1 MPKRTDMKKVL
12 VIGSG
17 PIIIGQAA
25 EFDYSGSQACKSLKE
40 EGIEVVL
47 VNSNP
52 ATIMTDS
59 ETADKIY
66 IEPITPDFVKKIIEK
81 EKPDGI
87 LASLGGQTGLNMA
100 VELSNDGILDRMGIE
115 LLGTSLMS
123 IRKAEDRE
131 LFKETMQKINER
143 VPNSIIVNTLPDA
156 VAFVEK
162 VGFPIIIRPAYTLG
176 GTGGGI
182 AENMEEFKYICGKG
196 LKLSMIHQVLLEQS
210 VAGWKEIEF
219 EVMRDGAD
227 NCIIIC
233 SMENFDPV
241 GVHTGDSIVVAPCQ
255 TLSDVEYQMLRSAS
269 IKIIRAL
276 EIKGGCNIQFALDPN
291 SYEYVVIEVN
301 PRVSRSSALASK
313 ATGYPIARVTSKIA
327 IGMNLDEIRNSVT
340 KNTFACFEPA
350 IDYIV
355 TKVPRWPFDKFTAA
369 DRSLGTQMKA
379 TGEVMA
385 IGRTFEES
393 LLKAIDSL
401 DIKLNYQLGLKL
413 FDNKSIDE
421 LLEILRSPRDERI
434 FAMFKALQKGISVQQ
449 IVDITKVD
457 SFFVHKLDNIVKV
470 AEEVTNAGIAWLDYD
485 LYIRA
490 KKIGFG
496 DSYIANLVNVP
507 LDTVLD
513 LRLKYPIK
521 PVYKIVDTCAG
532 EFEAVTP
539 YYYST
544 YEERDDVIVSDKR
557 KVLVVGSGPIRIGQG
572 IEFDYCSVHSV
583 RTLKE
588 LGIESIIINNN
599 PETVSTDF
607 DTSDKLYFEPL
618 TKECLLDIIEKE
630 NPEGIIVQFG
640 GQTAI
645 NLAETLHKEGVKI
658 LGTSVESIDVA
669 EDRDKFL
676 KLLDD
681 LNIPIPEGSTAFS
694 YEDAKVIANRIG
706 YPVLVRPSYVLGGR
720 AMEIVYNDKSLEEYM
735 KMAVGLSASSRHPI
749 LIDKYI
755 NGTEAEVD
763 GICDGNEVLIPGIF
777 QHIERAGVHSGDSIA
792 VYPPHTLSRKIKD
805 TIADY
810 TMKLAKALKTVGL
823 FNIQFVIDRDE
834 KVYVIEV
841 NPRASRTIPVMSK
854 ITGIPMV
861 NVATKLIMGET
872 LRSLGYQP
880 GLAKESAFTAV
891 KAPVFSFAKLTTVD
905 TFLGPEMKS
914 TGEVMGV
921 DRDYRHALYKALI
934 ATGLSLPTGGNVLL
948 ATGERDQADCI
959 VISSR
964 LHKLGFKLLA
974 IEDTYGYLR
983 AEGLPVELV
992 QECNILDLI
1001 KGDSVSLVV
1010 STPAKEGIPGRL
1022 GFTIRRTSMEY
1033 NTPCITSLDT
1043 TNAVLDVLEH
1053 LSDHKDVGIY
1063 ALDEYS
1069 VQSQME
1075 ASPHTPSLRAK

>member
-1 MPKRTDMKKVL
+1 MPRNEKIKKVL

-25 EFDYSGSQACKSLKE
+25 EFDYSGSQCCKSLKE

-47 VNSNP
+47 INSNP
-52 ATIMTDS
+52 ATIMTDGD
-59 ETADKIY
+59 TADRVY
-66 IEPITPDFVKKIIEK
+66 IEPITKDVVKKIIER

-87 LASLGGQTGLNMA
+87 LASFGGQTGLNMA
-100 VELSNDGILDRMGIE
+100 VQLANDGILDRYGIE

-123 IRKAEDRE
+123 IKKAEDRE
-131 LFKETMQKINER
+131 LFKETMELIKEK
-143 VPNSIIVNTLPDA
+143 VPMSTIVTNLDDA
-156 VAFVEK
+156 VAFAEK

-182 AENMEEFKYICGKG
+182 AENMEDFKYICGKG

-255 TLSDVEYQMLRSAS
+255 TLSDKEFQMLRNAS

-291 SYEYVVIEVN
+291 SFDYVVIEVN

-313 ATGYPIARVTSKIA
+313 ATGYPIARVASKIA
-327 IGMNLDEIRNSVT
+327 IGLNLDEIMNSVT
-340 KNTFACFEPA
+340 QNTYACFEPA
-350 IDYIV
+350 IDYVV
-355 TKVPRWPFDKFTAA
+355 TKVPRWPFDKFKSA

-401 DIKLNYQLGLKL
+401 DIKMNYQLGLKL
-413 FDNKSIDE
+413 FDNYTVDE
-421 LLEILRSPRDERI
+421 LLKILASPKDERI
-434 FAMFKALQKGISVQQ
+434 FAIFKALQKGVPVDK
-449 IVDITKVD
+449 IVDITKID
-457 SFFVHKLDNIVKV
+457 KFFISKLQNIVQV
-470 AEEVTNAGIAWLDYD
+470 AENVKNAGIAWLDYD
-485 LYIRA
+485 LYMRA

-496 DSYIANLVNVP
+496 DSYIANLLNVP
-507 LDTVLD
+507 LDTVLE
-513 LRLKYPIK
+513 LRDKYPVK
-521 PVYKIVDTCAG
+521 PVYKLVDTCAG
-532 EFEAVTP
+532 EFEARTP

-544 YEERDDVIVSDKR
+544 YEEYDDVIVSDRK
-557 KVLVVGSGPIRIGQG
+557 KVLVIGSGPIRIGQG
-572 IEFDYCSVHSV
+572 IEFDYCSVHCV
-583 RTLKE
+583 RTLRE
-588 LGIESIIINNN
+588 LGLESIIINNN

-618 TKECLLDIIEKE
+618 TKECVLDIIDKEK
-630 NPEGIIVQFG
+630 PEGIIVQFG
-640 GQTAI
+640 GQTSI
-645 NLAETLHKEGVKI
+645 NLAGTLHKEGVKI

-676 KLLDD
+676 KLLEE
-681 LNIPIPEGSTAFS
+681 LRIPIPEGSTAYS
-694 YEDAKVIANRIG
+694 VDEARAIANRIG

-735 KMAVGLSASSRHPI
+735 KMAVDLSSQHPV

-755 NGTEAEVD
+755 SGTEAEVD
-763 GICDGNEVLIPGIF
+763 GICDGEDVLIPGIF
-777 QHIERAGVHSGDSIA
+777 QHVERAGVHSGDSIA
-792 VYPPHTLSRKIKD
+792 IYPPHTLSWEIKD
-805 TIADY
+805 VITDY
-810 TMKLAKALKTVGL
+810 SIKLAKALKIVGL
-823 FNIQFVIDRDE
+823 FNIQFVIDNTG

-841 NPRASRTIPVMSK
+841 NPRASRTVPIMSK

-861 NVATKLIMGET
+861 NVATKLIMGSK
-872 LRSLGYQP
+872 LHDLGYEP
-880 GLAKESAFTAV
+880 GLAKESVFTAV
-891 KAPVFSFAKLTTVD
+891 KAPVFSFAKLSTVD
-905 TFLGPEMKS
+905 TFLSPEMKS

-921 DRDYRHALYKALI
+921 DKDYRVALYKALI
-934 ATGLSLPTGGNVLL
+934 ASGLYIPRGGNVLI
-948 ATGERDQADCI
+948 ATGEWDREDC
-959 VISSR
+959 VALSKRFSR
-964 LHKLGFKLLA
+964 LGFKLMAVEDDHNHLTDAGLLA
-974 IEDTYGYLR
+974 
-983 AEGLPVELV
+983 ELV
-992 QECNILDLI
+992 PEDSILDFI
-1001 KGDSVSLVV
+1001 KTDKVSLVL
-1010 STPAKEGIPGRL
+1010 STHAKAGVPGRL
-1022 GFTIRRTSMEY
+1022 GFAIRRTSMEY
-1033 NTPCITSLDT
+1033 NIPCLTSLDT
-1043 TNAVLDVLEH
+1043 ANAILDVLEH
-1053 LSDHKDVGIY
+1053 LAECGEPGIY

-1069 VQSQME
+1069 RYE
-1075 ASPHTPSLRAK
+1075 GKKA

>member
-1 MPKRTDMKKVL
+1 MPKKEDIKKVL

-25 EFDYSGSQACKSLKE
+25 EFDYSGTQACKSLRE

-52 ATIMTDS
+52 ATIMTDG

-66 IEPITPDFVKKIIEK
+66 IEPLTLDFVKKIIEK

-87 LASLGGQTGLNMA
+87 LASFGGQTGLNMA
-100 VELSNDGILDRMGIE
+100 VQLASDGILDRMGIK
-115 LLGTSLMS
+115 LLGTSLSS
-123 IRKAEDRE
+123 IKKAEDRE
-131 LFKETMQKINER
+131 LFKETMQSINEK
-143 VPNSIIVNTLPDA
+143 VPHSTIVNDINDA
-156 VAFVEK
+156 VEFVKK

-182 AENMEEFKYICGKG
+182 ANNMEEFKYICAKG
-196 LKLSMIHQVLLEQS
+196 LKLSLINQVLLEQS

-219 EVMRDGAD
+219 EVMRDSAD

-276 EIKGGCNIQFALDPN
+276 GIEGGCNIQFALNPN
-291 SYEYVVIEVN
+291 SFEYVVIEVN

-313 ATGYPIARVTSKIA
+313 ATGYPIARVAAKIA
-327 IGMNLDEIRNSVT
+327 VGLNLDEIRNSVT
-340 KNTFACFEPA
+340 HSTYACFEPA
-350 IDYIV
+350 IDYVV
-355 TKVPRWPFDKFTAA
+355 TKVPRWPFDKFASA

-413 FDNKSIDE
+413 FDNKTMDE
-421 LLEILRSPRDERI
+421 LREVLSSPRDERI
-434 FAMFKALQKGISVQQ
+434 FAIFKALQKGMT
-449 IVDITKVD
+449 VDEIYEHTKVD
-457 SFFVHKLDNIVKV
+457 RFFLNKLKNIVNV
-470 AEEVTNAGIAWLDYD
+470 ADEITNAGIAWLDYD
-485 LYIRA
+485 LYMKA

-507 LDTVLD
+507 LDTIME
-513 LRLKYPIK
+513 LRNKYPIK

-544 YEERDDVIVSDKR
+544 YEERDDVVVTDKK
-557 KVLVVGSGPIRIGQG
+557 KVLVIGSGPIRIGQG

-583 RTLKE
+583 HTLKE

-618 TKECLLDIIEKE
+618 TMECVLDIVKKE
-630 NPEGIIVQFG
+630 NPLGVIVQFG

-645 NLAETLHKEGVKI
+645 NLAGSLQREGVKI
-658 LGTSVESIDVA
+658 LGTSVESIDIA

-676 KLLDD
+676 KLLED
-681 LNIPIPEGSTAFS
+681 LNIPIPEGSTAFTV
-694 YEDAKVIANRIG
+694 EEAKAIANKIG

-720 AMEIVYNDKSLEEYM
+720 AMEIVYNDRALEEYM
-735 KMAVGLSASSRHPI
+735 RMAVDLSAGHPV

-755 NGTEAEVD
+755 LGREAEVD
-763 GICDGNEVLIPGIF
+763 GICDGKDVLIPGIF
-777 QHIERAGVHSGDSIA
+777 EHIERAGVHSGDSIA
-792 VYPPHTLSRKIKD
+792 VYPPHTLSQKIKD

-810 TMKLAKALKTVGL
+810 SIRLAKALNTVGL
-823 FNIQFVIDRDE
+823 FNIQFVIDHND

-841 NPRASRTIPVMSK
+841 NPRASRTIPIMSK

-861 NVATKLIMGET
+861 NVATKVILGET
-872 LRSLGYQP
+872 LQGLGYKP
-880 GLAKESAFTAV
+880 GLAKESEYTAV
-891 KAPVFSFAKLTTVD
+891 KAPVFSFAKLATVD

-921 DRDYRHALYKALI
+921 SKDYYHALYKAFKASGLSIPEGGSILI
-934 ATGLSLPTGGNVLL
+934 A
-948 ATGERDQADCI
+948 AGERDKDDCI
-959 VISSR
+959 KMASR
-964 LHKLGFKLLA
+964 FKRLGFKITA
-974 IEDTYGYLR
+974 IEDMYKYLADADIEADLIDEDR
-983 AEGLPVELV
+983 
-992 QECNILDLI
+992 ILEYI
-1001 KGDSVSLVV
+1001 KGDSVSLVI
-1010 STPAKEGIPGRL
+1010 STPSKEGISGKL
-1022 GFTIRRTSMEY
+1022 GFTIRRTAMEY
-1033 NTPCITSLDT
+1033 NTPCMSSLDT
-1043 TNAVLDVLEH
+1043 ANAVLDVLEH
-1053 LSDHKDVGIY
+1053 LEGSKNAAIY

-1069 VQSQME
+1069 GHKKE
-1075 ASPHTPSLRAK
+1075 E